1 MISLLVFTL
10 LAAPEGELAFV
21 GGEPGVPARI
31 HLVSIP
37 GGVPRAIGPDHALDA
52 PVWSPDGT
60 RIAFTVE
67 AGGGSRIYL
76 CTAEGNEGRFI
87 DHAQRVN
94 RGPVWSPDGTR
105 IAYTAG
111 TGLDAQI
118 VVAAADS
125 GVETAWGGGR
135 TSLMNPVW
143 VEHSLLDRIFERLGT
158 DGRPDFLPAVVSTDS
173 TVTSPAAIIAVG
185 LVGTHDAL
193 TTDLF
198 LVSESEAAPFMKDL
212 QPSQGIYEEFAPS
225 ATHDALAFESND
237 GGDRE
242 VFVLTRRGAWDISND
257 PAADW
262 RPVWSPDGKW
272 IAFESFRRGT
282 RGIFRCHQRSSRVHR
297 VVSDRAADCWGAAWS
312 PDSEWIAYATDKD
325 GVPAVWLTHAS
336 GDEEPVRVSPEGMEA
351 AMPAWRP
358 AK

>member
-10 LAAPEGELAFV
+10 LAAAPEGEVAFV
-21 GGEPGVPARI
+21 GGEPGAPARVHI
-31 HLVSIP
+31 ISIP
-37 GGVPRAIGPDHALDA
+37 GGAPRAIGPEHVLDA
-52 PVWSPDGT
+52 PAWSPDGT

-76 CTAEGNEGRFI
+76 CTAEGKEGRLI
-87 DHAQRVN
+87 DHAQRNN
-94 RGPVWSPDGTR
+94 REPVWSPDGTR

-111 TGLDAQI
+111 TGLDAEI
-118 VVAAADS
+118 VVASAES
-125 GVETAWGGGR
+125 GVETVWGGGR
-135 TSLMNPVW
+135 TSLMHPIW

-158 DGRPDFLPAVVSTDS
+158 GGRPDFLPAVVSADP
-173 TVTSPAAIIAVG
+173 VTSGATIVAVG
-185 LVGTHDAL
+185 LVGTPGAL

-198 LVSESEAAPFMKDL
+198 FVSESEAIAFMDDL
-212 QPSQGIYEEFAPS
+212 QPSDGVYEEFAPA
-225 ATHDALAFESND
+225 ATRDALAFESND

-242 VFVLTRRGAWDISND
+242 IFVLTRRGAWDISND

-282 RGIFRCHQRSSRVHR
+282 RGIFRCHQRSSRVLR
-297 VVSDRAADCWGAAWS
+297 VVADDAADCWGAAWS
-312 PDSEWIAYATDKD
+312 PDSEWIAYATDKE
-325 GVPAVWLTHAS
+325 GAPSVWVTHAS
-336 GDEEPVRVSPEGMEA
+336 GDEEPVRLSPEGMTA